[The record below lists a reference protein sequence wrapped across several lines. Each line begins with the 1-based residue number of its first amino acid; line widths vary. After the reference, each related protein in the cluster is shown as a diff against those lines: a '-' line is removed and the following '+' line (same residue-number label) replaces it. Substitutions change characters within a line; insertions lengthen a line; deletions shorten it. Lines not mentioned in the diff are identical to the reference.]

1 MSKHKK
7 IIEDSHYVALNK
19 TLVDSMKANPQ
30 FKINDVSS
38 YAVRPT
44 AARVIYHTVM
54 KNTVLATGI
63 KLRLEHQAIVDLV
76 NYHTELI
83 CGDVNH
89 QHPKN
94 VHSELLKA
102 SSNTTNE
109 LHRVGFNLCMLTI
122 PIDGEFP
129 KKLVEAIDSQSLY
142 LLTDLE
148 ANFIRAYMAHG
159 TMTAQW

>member
-7 IIEDSHYVALNK
+7 IIEDSHYVALNQ
-19 TLVDSMKANPQ
+19 TLVDSMKVNPQ
-30 FKINDVSS
+30 FKINDLFCH
-38 YAVRPT
+38 AVHPT
-44 AARVIYHTVM
+44 AARVVYHTVM
-54 KNTVLATGI
+54 KNTVLSTCT
-63 KLRLEHQAIVDLV
+63 KLRLEHQTIVDLV

-83 CGDVNH
+83 SGDVNH

-102 SSNTTNE
+102 SSNTNDE
-109 LHRVGFNLCMLTI
+109 LHRAGFNICMLTI

-148 ANFIRAYMAHG
+148 ANFVKAYMTHG

>member
-7 IIEDSHYVALNK
+7 IIEDSHYVALNN
-19 TLVDSMKANPQ
+19 TLVEAMAKNQLFQTTELFVNHVHQTNAR
-30 FKINDVSS
+30 
-38 YAVRPT
+38 AVFHET
-44 AARVIYHTVM
+44 M
-54 KNTVLATGI
+54 KNTVLSI
-63 KLRLEHQAIVDLV
+63 CMKLRLEHKAILDLV

-102 SSNTTNE
+102 SADTSNE

-129 KKLVEAIDSQSLY
+129 KKLVDAIDSQSIY
-142 LLTDLE
+142 CLTDLE
-148 ANFIRAYMAHG
+148 PNFVKVYSAFC
-159 TMTAQW
+159 TMVAQ